1 VLRRILVVA
10 LSAVTLAVVL
20 LGGPLAVAIER
31 SVVAEERGEL
41 ERTAL
46 QGAVTVSPTY
56 RSGDPIELPAVDTGI
71 QLAVYTPN
79 GRRVAGDGPS
89 RLDAE
94 EVAGV
99 RRGRVTTSTT
109 SDMLAAS
116 VPVSVGEHVI
126 GVVRASSRRSAVR
139 ATVARDLLQLAG
151 LALLATVGAGALA
164 YWQARRLARP
174 MGRLADAA
182 AQLGAGDFSVQT
194 TPSGVAEI
202 DRTADALTVTA
213 RRLSDLVERERAFV
227 ARASHQLRTPLTRLR
242 LELEAGLDSDPEG
255 LAEAARDAL
264 ATSEHLSQ
272 TLDDV
277 LMLTRQDGQTT
288 TPFDVEALLKECDEK
303 WHGLFAA
310 ADRPLRW
317 VVEEPPNALAS
328 AVAVRQVVHVLLD
341 NALRHGSGAVTLV
354 GRESADAVAID
365 VIDQGNQPVTWPP
378 EVTSGHLGLAMARSV
393 AESQHGRLLLS
404 QDDKSTRFTL
414 LLPAGP
420 A

>member
-10 LSAVTLAVVL
+10 LSAVALAVVL

-46 QGAVTVSPTY
+46 QGAVTVSPTF
-56 RSGDPIELPAVDTGI
+56 RSGDPIELPAADAGI
-71 QLAVYTPN
+71 QLAVYTTE
-79 GRRVAGDGPS
+79 GRRVTGDGPS
-89 RLDAE
+89 RLGAD
-94 EVAGV
+94 EVAAV
-99 RRGRVTTSTT
+99 RGGRVTTSTT
-109 SDMLAAS
+109 SDMLAAA

-126 GVVRASSRRSAVR
+126 GVVRASSSRSAVR
-139 ATVARDLLQLAG
+139 ATVARDLLELAG

-182 AQLGAGDFSVQT
+182 AQLGAGDFSVKT

-202 DRTADALTVTA
+202 DRTADALRVTA
-213 RRLSDLVERERAFV
+213 RRLSDLVERERAFA

-242 LELEAGLDSDPEG
+242 LELEAGLESDPEG
-255 LAEAARDAL
+255 LKEATRDAL

-277 LMLTRQDGQTT
+277 LMLTREGDETAA
-288 TPFDVEALLKECDEK
+288 PFDVEALLKECDAQ

-310 ADRPLRW
+310 ADRPLRL
-317 VVEEPPNALAS
+317 VLEHPPHALAS
-328 AVAVRQVVHVLLD
+328 AVAVRQVLHVLLD
-341 NALRHGSGAVTLV
+341 NAHRHGSGRVTLV
-354 GRESADAVAID
+354 GRETADAVAID
-365 VIDQGNQPVTWPP
+365 VLDHGNRAVTWPP
-378 EVTSGHLGLAMARSV
+378 ERSSGHLGLVMARSL
-393 AESQHGRLLLS
+393 AESQRGRLLLS
-404 QDDKSTRFTL
+404 QDDGTTRFTL
-414 LLPAGP
+414 LLPAVR